1 MFWITPLDVL
11 GNLPKL
17 SNRNR
22 QYLRFP
28 NNTVILFDAY
38 ETRIY
43 MINERLFVIYL
54 LFADCILQYKR
65 H

>member
-43 MINERLFVIYL
+43 MINER
-54 LFADCILQYKR
+54 
-65 H
+65 